1 MAKKKKEFSID
12 ALALKRK
19 LSRNF
24 SKRFT
29 NPDGTIN
36 YEKLKAEEKRL
47 GLDKKAVG
55 NDEEKDWGLFRKNAF
70 LNHLDN
76 LSR

>member
-55 NDEEKDWGLFRKNAF
+55 NDEEKD
-70 LNHLDN
+70 
-76 LSR
+76 